1 LWPTAPGNGVRPEGG
16 WTSVGRVHG
25 TVSARQL
32 LRWSESLAAIARTGL
47 GFTES
52 LYERERFEEVLRVA
66 ADISV
71 AAAEGANGVEDA
83 DDLVEEWLRAVG
95 QGVPGYVT
103 PKVAVGAAVGND
115 AGELLL
121 VKRADSGVWLY
132 PTGWADVGY
141 SAAEVVV
148 KEVLEETGIEAEPV
162 RLIAVL
168 DGLRLGFTRVPLYSL
183 VFHCRAVGGELRPHP
198 LECADV
204 GWFAP
209 DELPAPLAGAER
221 WGRHVFAAL
230 RGEHVDVLFDRPRQ
244 LMWRGEAPT
253 S

>member
-1 LWPTAPGNGVRPEGG
+1 VDHP
-16 WTSVGRVHG
+16 
-25 TVSARQL
+25 VSPRQL

-47 GFTES
+47 GFTQS
-52 LYERERFEEVLRVA
+52 LYEKERFEEVLHVA
-66 ADISV
+66 ADIAV
-71 AAAEGANGVEDA
+71 AAVSGSEGVEDA
-83 DDLVEEWLRAVG
+83 DHLVEEWMRAVG

-115 AGELLL
+115 KGELLL

-148 KEVLEETGIEAEPV
+148 KEVEEETGIDVEVV

-168 DGLRLGFTRVPLYSL
+168 DGLRIGISRIPLYSL
-183 VFHCRAVGGELRPHP
+183 VFQCRAIGGELKAHP

-204 GWFAP
+204 GWFP
-209 DELPAPLAGAER
+209 LDKLPYPLAGAER
-221 WGRHVFAAL
+221 WGQHVFAAL
-230 RGEHVDVLFDRPRQ
+230 RGDPIEVLYDSVRSPI
-244 LMWRGEAPT
+244 WRGEPDKH
-253 S
+253 

>member
-1 LWPTAPGNGVRPEGG
+1 MSSPEPAV
-16 WTSVGRVHG
+16 T
-25 TVSARQL
+25 ARQL

-66 ADISV
+66 GDIRV
-71 AAAEGANGVEDA
+71 AASLGAQGAEDA
-83 DDLVEEWLRAVG
+83 EDIVEEWLRAVG
-95 QGVPGYVT
+95 SGVPGYVT
-103 PKVAVGAAVGND
+103 PKIAVGAAVGND
-115 AGELLL
+115 KGELLL

-148 KEVLEETGIEAEPV
+148 KEVLEETGIEAEPL

-183 VFHCRAVGGELRPHP
+183 VFHCRAVGGELRAHP

-204 GWFAP
+204 GWFSP
-209 DELPAPLAGAER
+209 DDLPRPLVGAER
-221 WGRHVFAAL
+221 WGPHVFAAL
-230 RGEHVDVLFDRPRQ
+230 RGEKVDVLFDRPRQ
-244 LMWRGEAPT
+244 PMWRGEIHAEG
-253 S
+253 

>member
-1 LWPTAPGNGVRPEGG
+1 MDISE
-16 WTSVGRVHG
+16 
-25 TVSARQL
+25 RQL

-52 LYERERFEEVLRVA
+52 LYEKERFEEVLRVA

-71 AAAEGANGVEDA
+71 AAVSGSEGVEDA
-83 DDLVEEWLRAVG
+83 DHLVEEWMRSVG

-115 AGELLL
+115 KGELLL

-148 KEVLEETGIEAEPV
+148 KEVQEETGIEAEVV

-183 VFHCRAVGGELRPHP
+183 VFYCRAIGGELQAHP

-204 GWFAP
+204 GWFSP
-209 DELPAPLAGAER
+209 DNLPQPLVGAER
-221 WGRHVFAAL
+221 WGPTVFAAL
-230 RGEHVDVLFDRPRQ
+230 RGEHLDVLYDRPRQ
-244 LMWRGEAPT
+244 PMWRGEAPA
-253 S
+253 